1 VENNRSARF
10 LHESK
15 IEATAGARE
24 TMAENT
30 DILRMLQELHAQ
42 IVEKPRYVGTLA
54 YGINRDEVSI
64 QIAKIRAS
72 LPTELKQ
79 ASAKVRE
86 SEKLVDTAKED
97 ANATIEVARRDAERL
112 LNEAKKEVERALE
125 QAKVQ
130 QERLVSESEVLKLSK
145 AQAEE
150 IRNAADRDANQVRRG
165 AEKYAR
171 DVLVQLEGVVGKV
184 MSAVEK
190 GRQELERVPE
200 TAVVQTKEKARA

>member
-1 VENNRSARF
+1 M
-10 LHESK
+10 L
-15 IEATAGARE
+15 AGAQNRVTLPRTVV
-24 TMAENT
+24 TMVQNT
-30 DILRMLQELHAQ
+30 DILRMLQELHEQ
-42 IVEKPRYVGTLA
+42 VVDKPKYVGA
-54 YGINRDEVSI
+54 MAWGINRDEVSI

-97 ANATIEVARRDAERL
+97 ANATKEVARREAAKFIE
-112 LNEAKKEVERALE
+112 EAKRETERILE

-130 QERLVSESEVLKLSK
+130 QGRLVSDSEVLKLAK

-150 IRNAADRDANQVRRG
+150 IRNSADQDANHIRRG
-165 AEKYAR
+165 AEKYAL

-184 MSAVEK
+184 MSTVEK
-190 GRQELERVPE
+190 GRNELERAPDS
-200 TAVVQTKEKARA
+200 AVIQSKERARV